1 MPRTTR
7 SRLPNSSTARPD
19 PGPPRGYSVRVT
31 SPAAPATRA
40 RLPWVRLAL
49 VGAVGGLLSG
59 AFGVGG
65 GILMVPLLIT
75 FAGMDQR
82 RASATS
88 LAAIVPAAIAGSI
101 TYLANGEIDL
111 RAALFVAIGGIVGSW
126 FGAWLLRRLSLG
138 WLRWL
143 FIALLIAVA
152 VRMVLVI
159 PARSDRLLELDVVS
173 ILGMIGL
180 GIVIGIAS
188 GLFGVGGGVIMV
200 PAFIALFGMSD
211 LVAKGT
217 SLAVMI
223 PTSVSGTV
231 ANARAGIVDLRVAS
245 VVGLAATAA
254 SFVGVAIAFLLSP
267 EWSGRLFAALMVVAA
282 VQLTVRAVRLR
293 KKEKQSDA

>member
-1 MPRTTR
+1 M
-7 SRLPNSSTARPD
+7 
-19 PGPPRGYSVRVT
+19 T
-31 SPAAPATRA
+31 SPAAPAVPA
-40 RLPWVRLAL
+40 RLLWGRLAL
-49 VGAVGGLLSG
+49 VGAAGGLLSG

-101 TYLANGEIDL
+101 TYLVNGEVDL
-111 RAALFVAIGGIVGSW
+111 LAALFVAIGGIVGSW
-126 FGAWLLRRLSLG
+126 IGSWLMRRLSLG

-152 VRMVLVI
+152 VRMVLVT
-159 PARSDRLLELDVVS
+159 PLRGDRELEVDAISVA
-173 ILGMIGL
+173 GMIAL
-180 GIVIGIAS
+180 GVVIGIAS
-188 GLFGVGGGVIMV
+188 GLFGIGGGVIMV

-223 PTSVSGTV
+223 PTAVSGTV
-231 ANARAGIVDLRVAS
+231 ANARAGIVDLRAAL
-245 VVGLAATAA
+245 VVGIAATIAA
-254 SFVGVAIAFLLSP
+254 FGGVAIAFLLSP
-267 EWSGRLFAALMVVAA
+267 EWSGRLFAALIVIAA
-282 VQLTVRAVRLR
+282 VQLSVRAIRLG
-293 KKEKQSDA
+293 KKQAR